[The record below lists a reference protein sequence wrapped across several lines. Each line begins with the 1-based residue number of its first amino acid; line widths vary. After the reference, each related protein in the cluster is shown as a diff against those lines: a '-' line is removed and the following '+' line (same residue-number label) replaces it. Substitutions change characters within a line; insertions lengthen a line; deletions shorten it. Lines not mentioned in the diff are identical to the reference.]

1 MTPRLHPLLYSPQS
15 IHGALIAQLL
25 LLLAGSNANSSPDLI
40 LFVSLQGFVVRPE
53 TLARSSNLMVWNCI
67 NPGKQGVIDRSVR
80 FDPVRFAG

>member
-67 NPGKQGVIDRSVR
+67 NPGRE
-80 FDPVRFAG
+80 